1 MDEVELRINELDV
14 DTYLALRAGVH
25 WKVLKQAQAQLALK
39 NSLYVVSA
47 YRDGRCVGM
56 GRLVGDGAVICYVQ
70 DLIVL
75 PEVQGRG
82 IGSLI
87 LTRLKNRVEELR
99 QEESEMMFCLMCAK
113 GRESFYEKHGFLARP
128 TAALGPGMIQYLNSL
143 DK

>member
-25 WKVLKQAQAQLALK
+25 WKVLKQEQAQLALK

-99 QEESEMMFCLMCAK
+99 QEGSGCIRSRYDPISEFTGQRM
-113 GRESFYEKHGFLARP
+113 S
-128 TAALGPGMIQYLNSL
+128 T
-143 DK
+143 